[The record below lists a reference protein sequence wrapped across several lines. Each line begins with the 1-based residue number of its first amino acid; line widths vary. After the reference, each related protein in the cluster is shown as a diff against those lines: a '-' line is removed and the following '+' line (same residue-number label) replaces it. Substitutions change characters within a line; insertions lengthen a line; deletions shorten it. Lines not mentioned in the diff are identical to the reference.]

1 MVSKKSLGWRLKKYQ
16 HKKHEINN
24 GQDSLDIDFLG
35 ANRQLDLLE
44 LSLVYDKS
52 DKHTT
57 IYNIYNVKMAAKKMK
72 SVKLMNFTEIYS
84 LTNEKNMTL
93 TT

>member
-1 MVSKKSLGWRLKKYQ
+1 MVSKKSLGWVLKKYQ

-35 ANRQLDLLE
+35 ANRQFDLLE

-52 DKHTT
+52 DKYH
-57 IYNIYNVKMAAKKMK
+57 IQH
-72 SVKLMNFTEIYS
+72 LQC
-84 LTNEKNMTL
+84 
-93 TT
+93 